1 MKPATQNSD
10 PQSLCS
16 ATQQAMDFFEQA
28 DTNSDG
34 MVDAAEFARFV
45 EAQAY
50 FYEDSNK
57 PLTAKQLSILGAR
70 AAIGKLV

>member
-1 MKPATQNSD
+1 MN
-10 PQSLCS
+10 
-16 ATQQAMDFFEQA
+16 FFEQA

-34 MVDAAEFARFV
+34 TVDAAEFACFV

-57 PLTAKQLSILGAR
+57 PLTTKQLYHLGSR
-70 AAIGKLV
+70 AAIGKLY